1 MLNNDNLILAIS
13 AERFSY
19 ELYEPNFWQRL
30 GFEFTTDDDIVIAK
44 AIERA
49 VGYCDASRLLVRP
62 KDRMIAI
69 MCEDDDGEK
78 FWFHHYKL
86 AFEARGAKFE

>member
-30 GFEFTTDDDIVIAK
+30 GFEFITDDDIVIAK

-49 VGYCDASRLLVRP
+49 VGYCDANRLLVRP
-62 KDRMIAI
+62 KDGMIAI
-69 MCEDDDGEK
+69 MCEDDDSEK

>member
-1 MLNNDNLILAIS
+1 MIFGIS
-13 AERFSY
+13 AERFAY

-30 GFEFTTDDDIVIAK
+30 GFAFSADDDIVIHK

-49 VGYCDASRLLVRP
+49 IGYCPSERLMVRP
-62 KDRMIAI
+62 KSRMIAI

-86 AFEARGAKFE
+86 AFEARGAEFKEEGCAE

>member
-1 MLNNDNLILAIS
+1 MNDDTTISAIS

-19 ELYEPNFWQRL
+19 ELYEPCFWLRL

-44 AIERA
+44 AIGRA
-49 VGYCDASRLLVRP
+49 VGYCDANRLLVRP

>member
-1 MLNNDNLILAIS
+1 MLNNNNLILAIS

-30 GFEFTTDDDIVIAK
+30 GFEFITDDDIVIAK

-49 VGYCDASRLLVRP
+49 VGYCDANRLLVRP
-62 KDRMIAI
+62 KDRMIVFKHI
-69 MCEDDDGEK
+69 N
-78 FWFHHYKL
+78 
-86 AFEARGAKFE
+86 

>member
-1 MLNNDNLILAIS
+1 M
-13 AERFSY
+13 
-19 ELYEPNFWQRL
+19 
-30 GFEFTTDDDIVIAK
+30 IAK

-49 VGYCDASRLLVRP
+49 VGYCDANRLLVRP

-86 AFEARGAKFE
+86 AFEARGGKFE

>member
-30 GFEFTTDDDIVIAK
+30 GFEFITDDDIVIAK

-49 VGYCDASRLLVRP
+49 VGYCDANRLLVRP

-78 FWFHHYKL
+78 FWFHH
-86 AFEARGAKFE
+86 

>member
-30 GFEFTTDDDIVIAK
+30 GFEFITDDDIVIVK
-44 AIERA
+44 AIESA
-49 VGYCDASRLLVRP
+49 VGYCDANRLLVRP